1 MRFIV
6 SSTALL
12 SHLQI
17 VSRVINS
24 KNSMAILENFL
35 FELNGNN
42 LVVTASDQ
50 ETTMTTSVEV
60 IESEGNGCFAVS
72 AKILLDPLKELPEQP
87 LEFEINDDNLEIYI
101 KYQNGHFNLMGVNG
115 NEYPQARPLSE
126 TAVALTMP
134 ADRLLKGIAYTLFA
148 TADDTYRPIMNGI
161 NFDIFPDNLA
171 FVASDIHKL
180 VRFRDLSIQ
189 AGLRASFILPKKP
202 ATLLKAILPKESGDV
217 TIHFDEKSARFTLS
231 HFVLTCRLIEGNYP
245 NYNSVIPQNSPNV
258 LTIDRSL
265 FVNVLRRVSVF
276 SDQALGLIELDFDE
290 HRMVVS
296 TQNMDYS
303 ISATETVECSY
314 EGTPFTIGFNAPKL
328 IEVFNTIQSD
338 EVSVA
343 LSDASRAGVIA
354 PVENEENEEL
364 LMLLMPMLLNK

>member
-50 ETTMTTSVEV
+50 ETTMSTSVEV

-126 TAVALTMP
+126 TAVALTM
-134 ADRLLKGIAYTLFA
+134 
-148 TADDTYRPIMNGI
+148 RPI
-161 NFDIFPDNLA
+161 A
-171 FVASDIHKL
+171 CSKV
-180 VRFRDLSIQ
+180 
-189 AGLRASFILPKKP
+189 LP
-202 ATLLKAILPKESGDV
+202 T
-217 TIHFDEKSARFTLS
+217 
-231 HFVLTCRLIEGNYP
+231 
-245 NYNSVIPQNSPNV
+245 
-258 LTIDRSL
+258 RSL
-265 FVNVLRRVSVF
+265 L
-276 SDQALGLIELDFDE
+276 L
-290 HRMVVS
+290 
-296 TQNMDYS
+296 
-303 ISATETVECSY
+303 
-314 EGTPFTIGFNAPKL
+314 PTIP
-328 IEVFNTIQSD
+328 IV
-338 EVSVA
+338 
-343 LSDASRAGVIA
+343 
-354 PVENEENEEL
+354 P
-364 LMLLMPMLLNK
+364 